1 MKLAKRLSLFEESK
15 TIAMARRVRELIN
28 EGKSIVSLTLGEP
41 DFDTP
46 QHIKEAAF
54 DAINNNITHYP
65 PVPGFPELRSAIA
78 EKFHKENNLNWKTE
92 NIVVSTGA
100 KQALYNTIMSL
111 INSGDEAVLIAPYWV
126 TYAEILKMAGAKL
139 NIISTTVDEDYKVSA
154 EKLDATLNQNTKLI
168 VINSPSN
175 PSGATYTKSELEKLV
190 KVIEKY
196 PNLIIVSDE
205 IYELITFE
213 DKYTSIGSFESIENR
228 VVTINGFSKGYAMTG
243 WRLGYIGAPE
253 WIAKACTKLQ
263 GQITSGAN
271 SITQYAAVA
280 ALTQSNRPS
289 LEMTAQ
295 FKKRVEFA
303 YKKLSEIPNL
313 KVNLPNGA
321 FYLYPNFGSYLNKVT
336 ENGTR
341 ITQIEELCKYL
352 LEEGGVATVA
362 GTAFGTEEHLRL
374 SCASD
379 IETLEEGIKRIA
391 DSLAKLH

>member
-46 QHIKEAAF
+46 QHIKEVAF

-78 EKFHKENNLNWKTE
+78 EKFRKENNLNWKTE

-271 SITQYAAVA
+271 SITQHAAVA
-280 ALTQSNRPS
+280 ALTQSNQPS

-321 FYLYPNFGSYLNKVT
+321 FYLYPDFGSYLNKVT
-336 ENGTR
+336 ESGER

-362 GTAFGTEEHLRL
+362 GTAFGTKEHLRL

-379 IETLEEGIKRIA
+379 TETLEEGIKRIA